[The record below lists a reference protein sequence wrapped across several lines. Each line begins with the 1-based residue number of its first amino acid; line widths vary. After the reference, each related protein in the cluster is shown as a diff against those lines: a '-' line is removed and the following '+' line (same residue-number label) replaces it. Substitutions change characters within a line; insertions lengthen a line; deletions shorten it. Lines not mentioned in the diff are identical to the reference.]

1 MLNHLHVTD
10 FAIIDDTEVEPGSG
24 MTALTGETGAGKSIL
39 LDALG
44 LVLGARASAGEVR
57 EGATRAEITASFDV
71 DEATLAW
78 LRERELDADDECLL
92 RRTVGANGKSRASV
106 NGHAV
111 TAQVLRELGA
121 RLVAVHGQNAQHDL
135 ARGAEQRRLLDA
147 WKPSAHAATVARAF
161 DAWRA
166 AEGRLAAVLDES
178 ATRAQ
183 RIDLLRFQLQEFDEL
198 DTGGASVADIENEH
212 RWLAN
217 VERLAALGAEALGAL
232 ETEAEPALGAALR
245 PLEAFA
251 RLDADLQEAVDLV
264 QSASIQVAEAASLL
278 NHRTSALEHDDARL
292 AWLDARIA
300 TLHRLAKKHRCEP
313 AELGAVEQALRDE
326 LDALTGDGQGPEAL
340 EAARDAALAEYLNVA
355 TKLSRHRKR
364 AATELGRVVTESM
377 QGLAMEGGRF
387 RVALATDPAR
397 RERHGIDR
405 IAFEVAPNPGTTPAP
420 LGKVASGGELSRIAL
435 ALQLATIE
443 AAPVPTLIFDEVD
456 AGIGGAVADTVGR
469 LLREVGEHAQVLCVT
484 HLAQVA
490 ARAHGHLRVTKRV
503 ADGRTRTELEALDAR
518 ATKEEIAR
526 MLGGARVTK
535 KSLQHAAEL
544 LADAG

>member
-10 FAIIDDTEVEPGSG
+10 FAIIDDTELELGAG

-44 LVLGARASAGEVR
+44 LVLGARASPGEIR
-57 EGATRAEITASFDV
+57 EGAQRAEIAASFDASEDV
-71 DEATLAW
+71 LAW
-78 LRERELDADDECLL
+78 LRERELDADGECLL

-111 TAQVLRELGA
+111 TAQLLRELGA
-121 RLVAVHGQNAQHDL
+121 RLVAVHGQNAHQAL
-135 ARGAEQRRLLDA
+135 ARPAEQRRLLDA
-147 WKPSAHAATVARAF
+147 WRPSKHAPEVARRF
-161 DAWRA
+161 DAWRD
-166 AEGRLAAVLDES
+166 AEARLAAALDAS
-178 ATRAQ
+178 AATEQ
-183 RIDLLRFQLQEFDEL
+183 RVDLLRFQLQEFDEL
-198 DTGGASVADIENEH
+198 DTGGASAEDIEAEH

-217 VERLAALGAEALGAL
+217 VERLASLGAEALGAL
-232 ETEAEPALGAALR
+232 EEGAEPALARALR

-251 RLDADLQEAVDLV
+251 ALDESVREALDLA
-264 QSASIQVAEAASLL
+264 QSAQIQVAEAASLL
-278 NHRTSALEHDDARL
+278 NQRTSALEHDDARL
-292 AWLDARIA
+292 AWLDARLG

-326 LDALTGDGQGPEAL
+326 LDRLTGDGRAPEAL
-340 EAARDAALAEYLNVA
+340 EVARDAALEAYLEVA
-355 TKLSRHRKR
+355 GRLSAHRKR
-364 AATELGRVVTESM
+364 AAGALSKLVTGSM
-377 QGLAMEGGRF
+377 QTLAMEGGTF
-387 RVALATDPAR
+387 RATVEAGPAR
-397 RERHGIDR
+397 RERSGIDR
-405 IAFEVAPNPGTTPAP
+405 VSFEVAPNPGTTPAP
-420 LGKVASGGELSRIAL
+420 LAKVASGGELSRIAL

-469 LLREVGEHAQVLCVT
+469 LLRAVGDHAQVLCVT
-484 HLAQVA
+484 HLPQVA

-503 ADGRTRTELEALDAR
+503 DAGRTRTDLEALDAR
-518 ATKEEIAR
+518 ATREEIAR

-535 KSLQHAAEL
+535 KSLQHAAEM